1 MLFWIGA
8 LLSGF
13 LGYKLYEWWVPTA
26 VACGVVALQAAL
38 FQTLLA
44 GRGSGLELLVFS
56 LLMNLLMFHATFG
69 IGRALGQRLAQRRK
83 GPR

>member
-13 LGYKLYEWWVPTA
+13 LGYRLYEWWVPTA
-26 VACGVVALQAAL
+26 VACAVVALQAIL

-56 LLMNLLMFHATFG
+56 LLMNLLMFNATFG
-69 IGRALGQRLAQRRK
+69 IGRAIAQRFTKRGK
-83 GPR
+83 GAR